1 MPTLLFQIVTILFNI
16 VILLFLGYYI
26 QKIYDKEKKLDQ
38 KEKKID
44 ADYHKVVDNALTRE
58 RQIISDATH
67 EADQIIKGAHHVS
80 DESKKSVEEALSR
93 MVADIQKQAMEANK
107 EFIDRYHE
115 SLKELVNS
123 SLADYQGVSK
133 QTQSELQTSL
143 SNFQRTTKSMESD
156 LQIRIKTF
164 QESVIPKMEKEL
176 EEMKRARMVE
186 AERRIVKIIQTAS
199 QDVLN
204 KTISPEDH
212 EKLIIESLE
221 KAKMESVFD

>member
-1 MPTLLFQIVTILFNI
+1 MPTLLFQVVTILFNI
-16 VILLFLGYYI
+16 IILLFLGYYI
-26 QKIYDKEKKLDQ
+26 QKVYDKEKKLDQ

-58 RQIISDATH
+58 RQIISDATR
-67 EADQIIKGAHHVS
+67 EADQIIKGAHHVN
-80 DESKKSVEEALSR
+80 DESKKAVEEALSK
-93 MVADIQKQAMEANK
+93 MVADIHREATEANRM
-107 EFIDRYHE
+107 FIENYQK
-115 SLKELVNS
+115 SLRDLVTA
-123 SLADYQGVSK
+123 SLTDYQGVSK
-133 QTQSELQTSL
+133 QTQAELQTSL
-143 SNFQRTTKSMESD
+143 TNFQKTTKSMESD

-176 EEMKRARMVE
+176 EEMKRARLVE

-199 QDVLN
+199 QDILN

-212 EKLIIESLE
+212 QKLIIESLE